1 MHRPGRCRTRGGMQL
16 ALSRAGVSALFRF
29 RFWGVGLRFKGK
41 EMLGLGSGRPG
52 TGGPVPARRRAGGVG
67 AA

>member
-1 MHRPGRCRTRGGMQL
+1 MQL